1 MRLILFCFLLFP
13 ILPVWAQT
21 QGSTQQPPTR
31 EALQQQ
37 QKQLQEE
44 IDNLNATL
52 NAIRKNKKQSL
63 TEVAI
68 IQRKLAVRERLIHKI
83 NQEIQRLNDDI
94 YNKQLEI
101 NRLKRQ
107 LDTLKQNYA
116 KSIVFAYKN
125 RSSYE
130 YLNFLFS
137 ASDFNDALK
146 RMAFLRSYRQYR
158 EAEAQTILKTSE
170 LRQQAIVD
178 MNNAKVQQT
187 KVLETQSNQL
197 KVLEQD
203 KKEKDQI
210 VNQLKNK
217 EKDYLAQLR
226 KTERQRQILNE
237 AIKAAIRREIAEAER
252 RERERLAKAKAEAA
266 KKPSATANNTPTP
279 KSNNTPATNTP
290 KASDEPITGVVSAD
304 RNESRTYSVFE
315 STPEGREMSINFEN
329 NRGRLPWP
337 VSGGAVVGQFGTNIV
352 PGTKLKE
359 TNDGIFIS
367 TKIGAPV
374 RCVADGEVISVMDL
388 GDFQGVLVQHGK
400 YFTVYNKLSDV
411 SVNRGQQ
418 VKAGTLIGHAA
429 ADFDGEGKIEF
440 RVMNGSNKFVN
451 PEQWLKSR

>member
-137 ASDFNDALK
+137 ARDFNDALK

-170 LRQQAIVD
+170 LRQQAIVE
-178 MNNAKVQQT
+178 MNNAKEQQT

-266 KKPSATANNTPTP
+266 KKPAVTANNTPAP
-279 KSNNTPATNTP
+279 KTNSTPANNTP

-304 RNESRTYSVFE
+304 RNEARTYSVFE
-315 STPEGREMSINFEN
+315 TTPEGREMSINFEN
-329 NRGRLPWP
+329 NKGRLPWP

>member
-178 MNNAKVQQT
+178 MNNAKEQQT

-266 KKPSATANNTPTP
+266 KKSSTTANNMPAT
-279 KSNNTPATNTP
+279 KSNNTSATNIP
-290 KASDEPITGVVSAD
+290 KASDEPVTGVVSAD
-304 RNESRTYSVFE
+304 RNEPRTYSVFE

>member
-137 ASDFNDALK
+137 ASNFNDALK

-178 MNNAKVQQT
+178 MNNAKEQQT

-266 KKPSATANNTPTP
+266 KKPSATANNTPAP

-290 KASDEPITGVVSAD
+290 KASDEPITGVISAD

-315 STPEGREMSINFEN
+315 TTPEGREMSINFEN

-451 PEQWLKSR
+451 PELWLKSR

>member
-68 IQRKLAVRERLIHKI
+68 IQRKLAIRERLIHKI

-178 MNNAKVQQT
+178 MNNAKEQQT

-252 RERERLAKAKAEAA
+252 RERERLAKAKADAA
-266 KKPSATANNTPTP
+266 KKPSATANNTPLP
-279 KSNNTPATNTP
+279 KNNNTSATNTP

-304 RNESRTYSVFE
+304 RNETRTYSVFE

>member
-1 MRLILFCFLLFP
+1 MRLLLLCFFVFP
-13 ILPVWAQT
+13 FLQLSAQT
-21 QGSTQQPPTR
+21 QGTYQPPTR

-44 IDNLNATL
+44 IDNLNAAL
-52 NAIRKNKKQSL
+52 NSIRKNKKQSI

-68 IQRKLAVRERLIHKI
+68 LQRKLAVRERLIHKI

-94 YNKQLEI
+94 YDKQLEI

-137 ASDFNDALK
+137 ARDFNDALK
-146 RMAFLRSYRQYR
+146 RMAFLKSYRQYR

-170 LRQQAIVD
+170 LRQQAIAD
-178 MNNAKVQQT
+178 MNNAKLQQT
-187 KVLETQSNQL
+187 KVLEEQSTQL

-203 KKEKDQI
+203 KKEKDQV

-226 KTERQRQILNE
+226 KTERQRKVLNE

-252 RERERLAKAKAEAA
+252 KERERLAKAKADAA
-266 KKPSATANNTPTP
+266 KRSGGAVANTPSL
-279 KSNNTPATNTP
+279 KNNTPANNNAP
-290 KASDEPITGVVSAD
+290 KANDEPITGVVSTD
-304 RNESRTYSVFE
+304 RNENRTYSVFE
-315 STPEGREMSINFEN
+315 TTPEGREMSINFEN

-337 VSGGAVVGQFGTNIV
+337 VSGAAVVGQFGTNIV

-411 SVNRGQQ
+411 SVSRGQS

-451 PEQWLKSR
+451 PETWLKSR

>member
-279 KSNNTPATNTP
+279 KTNSTTANNTP

>member
-1 MRLILFCFLLFP
+1 MRLLLLCFL
-13 ILPVWAQT
+13 ILPVLQLSAQT
-21 QGSTQQPPTR
+21 QGTYQPLTR

-37 QKQLQEE
+37 QKQLQGE
-44 IDNLNATL
+44 IDNLNAAL
-52 NAIRKNKKQSL
+52 NSIRKNKKQSI

-68 IQRKLAVRERLIHKI
+68 LQRKLAVREKLIHKI

-94 YNKQLEI
+94 YSKQLEI

-137 ASDFNDALK
+137 ARDFNDALK
-146 RMAFLRSYRQYR
+146 RMAFLKSYRQYR

-170 LRQQAIVD
+170 LRQQAIAD
-178 MNNAKVQQT
+178 MNNSKLQQT
-187 KVLETQSNQL
+187 KVLQEQSNQL

-226 KTERQRQILNE
+226 KTERQRRVLNE

-252 RERERLAKAKAEAA
+252 KERERLAKAKAGAA
-266 KKPSATANNTPTP
+266 KKNSTVTNTPSV
-279 KSNNTPATNTP
+279 KNNTPATTTP
-290 KASDEPITGVVSAD
+290 KASDEPISGVVSTG
-304 RNESRTYSVFE
+304 RNEGRTYSVFE
-315 STPEGREMSINFEN
+315 TTPEGREMSINFEN

-367 TKIGAPV
+367 TKIAAPV

-400 YFTVYNKLSDV
+400 YFTVYNKLADISV
-411 SVNRGQQ
+411 SRGQS

-451 PEQWLKSR
+451 PEAWLKSR

>member
-178 MNNAKVQQT
+178 MNNAKEQQT

-279 KSNNTPATNTP
+279 KTNSTTANNTP

>member
-178 MNNAKVQQT
+178 MNNAKEQQT

-266 KKPSATANNTPTP
+266 KKPSATANNTPAP
-279 KSNNTPATNTP
+279 KTNNTSATNTP

>member
-1 MRLILFCFLLFP
+1 MRLLLLCFFVFP
-13 ILPVWAQT
+13 FLQLSAQT
-21 QGSTQQPPTR
+21 QGTYQPPTR

-44 IDNLNATL
+44 IDNLNAAL
-52 NAIRKNKKQSL
+52 NSIRKNKKQSI

-68 IQRKLAVRERLIHKI
+68 LQRKLAVRERLIHKI

-94 YNKQLEI
+94 YDKQLEI

-137 ASDFNDALK
+137 ARDFNDALK
-146 RMAFLRSYRQYR
+146 RMAFLKSYRQYR

-170 LRQQAIVD
+170 LRQQAIAD
-178 MNNAKVQQT
+178 MNNAKLQQT
-187 KVLETQSNQL
+187 KVLEEQSTQL

-203 KKEKDQI
+203 KKEKDQV

-226 KTERQRQILNE
+226 KTERQRKVLNE

-252 RERERLAKAKAEAA
+252 KERERLAKAKADAA
-266 KKPSATANNTPTP
+266 KRSGGAVANTPSL
-279 KSNNTPATNTP
+279 KNNTPANNNAP
-290 KASDEPITGVVSAD
+290 KANDEPITGVVSTD
-304 RNESRTYSVFE
+304 RNENRTYSVFE
-315 STPEGREMSINFEN
+315 TTPEGREMSINFEN

-411 SVNRGQQ
+411 SVSRGQS

-429 ADFDGEGKIEF
+429 ADFDGAGKIEF

-451 PEQWLKSR
+451 PETWLKSR

>member
-1 MRLILFCFLLFP
+1 
-13 ILPVWAQT
+13 
-21 QGSTQQPPTR
+21 
-31 EALQQQ
+31 
-37 QKQLQEE
+37 
-44 IDNLNATL
+44 
-52 NAIRKNKKQSL
+52 
-63 TEVAI
+63 
-68 IQRKLAVRERLIHKI
+68 
-83 NQEIQRLNDDI
+83 LNDDI

-137 ASDFNDALK
+137 ARDFNDALK

-170 LRQQAIVD
+170 LRQQAIVE
-178 MNNAKVQQT
+178 MNNAKEQQT

-266 KKPSATANNTPTP
+266 KKPAVTANNTPAP
-279 KSNNTPATNTP
+279 KTNSTPANNTP

-304 RNESRTYSVFE
+304 RNEARTYSVFE
-315 STPEGREMSINFEN
+315 TTPEGREMSINFEN
-329 NRGRLPWP
+329 NKGRLPWP

>member
-1 MRLILFCFLLFP
+1 MRLLLLCFFVFP
-13 ILPVWAQT
+13 FLQLSAQT
-21 QGSTQQPPTR
+21 QGTYQPPTR

-44 IDNLNATL
+44 IDNLNAAL
-52 NAIRKNKKQSL
+52 NSIRKNKKQSI

-68 IQRKLAVRERLIHKI
+68 LQRKLAVRERLIHKI

-94 YNKQLEI
+94 YDKQLEI

-137 ASDFNDALK
+137 ARDFNDALK
-146 RMAFLRSYRQYR
+146 RMAFLKSYRQYR

-170 LRQQAIVD
+170 LRQQAIAD
-178 MNNAKVQQT
+178 MNNAKLQQT
-187 KVLETQSNQL
+187 KVLEEQSTQL

-203 KKEKDQI
+203 KKEKDQV

-226 KTERQRQILNE
+226 KTERQRKVLNE

-252 RERERLAKAKAEAA
+252 KERERLAKAKADAA
-266 KKPSATANNTPTP
+266 KRSGGAVANTPSL
-279 KSNNTPATNTP
+279 KNNTPANNNAP
-290 KASDEPITGVVSAD
+290 KANDEAITGVVSTD
-304 RNESRTYSVFE
+304 RNENRTYSVFE
-315 STPEGREMSINFEN
+315 TTPEGREMSINFEN

-411 SVNRGQQ
+411 SVSRGQS

-451 PEQWLKSR
+451 PETWLKSR

>member
-1 MRLILFCFLLFP
+1 MRLLLLCFFVFP
-13 ILPVWAQT
+13 FLQLSAQT
-21 QGSTQQPPTR
+21 QGTYQPPTR

-44 IDNLNATL
+44 IDNLNAAL
-52 NAIRKNKKQSL
+52 NSIRKNKKQSI

-68 IQRKLAVRERLIHKI
+68 LQRKLAVRERLIHKI

-94 YNKQLEI
+94 YDKQLEI

-137 ASDFNDALK
+137 ARDFNDALK
-146 RMAFLRSYRQYR
+146 RMAFLKSYRQYR

-170 LRQQAIVD
+170 LRQQAIAD
-178 MNNAKVQQT
+178 MNNAKLQQT
-187 KVLETQSNQL
+187 KVLEEQSTQL

-203 KKEKDQI
+203 KKEKDQV

-226 KTERQRQILNE
+226 KTERQRKVLNE

-252 RERERLAKAKAEAA
+252 KERERLAKAKADAA
-266 KKPSATANNTPTP
+266 KRSGGAVANTPSL
-279 KSNNTPATNTP
+279 KNNTPANNNAP
-290 KASDEPITGVVSAD
+290 KANDEPITGVVSTD
-304 RNESRTYSVFE
+304 RNENRTYSVFE
-315 STPEGREMSINFEN
+315 TTPEGREMSINFEN

-411 SVNRGQQ
+411 SVSRGQS

-451 PEQWLKSR
+451 PETWLKSR